1 MTNLAL
7 EIQLLVSNGY
17 GWEDVYVRLLAKG
30 LVNARDRDATR
41 RYVMSL
47 HPRVRT
53 QCALQP
59 RLDRNSCGGGDDKS
73 VQVLR
78 PCTRG

>member
-17 GWEDVYVRLLAKG
+17 GWEDVYVRLVAKG
-30 LVNARDRDATR
+30 LITARDRDLLR

-47 HPRVRT
+47 HPRVR
-53 QCALQP
+53 QRAWA
-59 RLDRNSCGGGDDKS
+59 
-73 VQVLR
+73 
-78 PCTRG
+78 